1 MRTIKLICVGFF
13 LLLLVGAVNQDK
25 QKKFFSR
32 LKAGQIVTVK
42 EVSGKYELLI
52 NEKAQVGSKVT
63 EIGDDYVVLEDPSG
77 LVETRI
83 HVTSIKSIARWQQ
96 PKE

>member
-1 MRTIKLICVGFF
+1 MKAIKLISVGFF
-13 LLLLVGAVNQDK
+13 LLLFIGAVNQDK
-25 QKKFFSR
+25 PKKFFSR
-32 LKAGQIVTVK
+32 LKAGQIVSVK
-42 EVSGKYELLI
+42 EVMGKYELII
-52 NEKAQVGSKVT
+52 NEKAPVGSKLT

-83 HVTSIKSIARWQQ
+83 HVTSIKSVARWQQ

>member
-1 MRTIKLICVGFF
+1 MKTIKLICLGFF
-13 LLLLVGAVNQDK
+13 LLLLVGAVNQEK
-25 QKKFFSR
+25 PKKFLSR
-32 LKAGQIVTVK
+32 LKPGQIVSVK
-42 EVSGKYELLI
+42 EVMGKYELVI
-52 NEKAQVGSKVT
+52 NEKAPVGSRVI

-83 HVTSIKSIARWQQ
+83 HVTSIKIIAKWQQ